1 MKRLAVSALA
11 MMLLATAC
19 IGNADTSDSSGAD
32 DVVDLDG
39 RVSLAA
45 ALTAFDACEDY
56 LKHVQE
62 NALEVVGPW
71 GLGQFGGIITFEGA
85 VDLQASDDVAATER
99 VTTPTAV
106 GARTPGVDFSTTN
119 VQEVGVD
126 EPDVIK
132 TDGRRIVAVARG
144 HLQLIN
150 ATGVDPVL
158 TATLELGEFWT
169 QEMFLV
175 GDRVLLLSHASG
187 PGLTRV
193 VPIGGQFGSYSP
205 VSTLIEVDISNPSA
219 PRIESRLHLDG
230 SQLSARMVGDV
241 VRIVVQSGPVGMEW
255 EFPEGGGLRSER
267 SALEANREIIR
278 SSTEENWLPYYVLE
292 NGGGRT
298 IAEGQ
303 LVSCDRAYHPVE
315 FSGLNMLNVI
325 TVDLGSSGLR
335 GPIDG
340 VGVLA
345 DGQTVYSSSENLYV
359 GTTQW
364 VDWEEPQSGDE
375 DGEEAP
381 AVTTAIHKFDI
392 SDPASTVY
400 EASGTVIGTVLNQ
413 YSMSEHD
420 GALRIATTEAD
431 PFGRGE
437 SESFVSIL
445 RQEGSELEQVGQ
457 VGGLGRGERIF
468 AVRFMG
474 AIATVVTFRQTDPLY
489 TLDLSDPADPR
500 TLGELK
506 ILGYSAYLH
515 PLGDGLVLGVGQ
527 DATDEGRTLG
537 TQVSLFDISDPSN
550 PTRLGQWTL
559 PGGWTEAEWNA
570 RAFLYWAPEQLVV
583 LPVNMWDWE
592 NNGAD
597 AFLGAVALGVEENRL
612 TERARLTHGD
622 SAKQVC
628 EEWVKIDKD
637 GEEITH
643 EECWVQHDSQSSI
656 SRSLVIGDV
665 LYTLSEK
672 GLLASDLKTLE
683 DLSLLTF

>member
-19 IGNADTSDSSGAD
+19 IGNADTSDSSGVD

-381 AVTTAIHKFDI
+381 GVTTAIHKFDI

-500 TLGELK
+500 TLGELT

-550 PTRLGQWTL
+550 PTRLDQWTL